1 MNINVC
7 PLEILKGQKK
17 GFQNNSCC
25 FSKAVFAFDWASSLA
40 FIFSGLVQTMP
51 QAMTNLI
58 LSNSIFS
65 LLLSSNFE
73 KLNFESLRFERIALQ
88 RYLYISFPF
97 MLYRDQIQLCIVDQ
111 NNQMSTYFLCISK
124 RKIAFLTRYEKIFT
138 FELFKNVVPILGKIQ
153 PCCPTHLFQL
163 SKTQKTSL
171 KS

>member
-1 MNINVC
+1 
-7 PLEILKGQKK
+7 
-17 GFQNNSCC
+17 
-25 FSKAVFAFDWASSLA
+25 
-40 FIFSGLVQTMP
+40 MP

-73 KLNFESLRFERIALQ
+73 KLNLESLRFERIALQ

-153 PCCPTHLFQL
+153 PCCPFVSTFKDSKDFFEIMNLFHLLFFSHLNSSQ
-163 SKTQKTSL
+163 SEHEPGKSFGPKHKTFTIENQCFRRTES
-171 KS
+171 